1 MLTSSNCAVYGCS
14 NDSRYPRKPKF
25 RLHRFPVKD
34 EALLEKWVAACRT
47 DEVNIYLAQICSDH
61 FTQTDFDPELQG
73 REFKGLTRLRP
84 TAVPTLNLP
93 EKPSIKMC
101 AVDGCIQGSRPNM
114 KHFRFPQ
121 EKDIRKKWIR
131 SCGTRDKIDLDS
143 ATVCEKHF
151 SRKQI
156 VTKLGYESKNSDIT
170 KKVRR
175 LKKDAIPDINLP
187 GNTSESAPQD
197 AAKNDVGLNPFR
209 TVAVPWA
216 HDASETLEPTLET
229 PRDIKVCAVSGCNQG
244 GIPNKKHYS
253 IPKKKNVREI
263 WIHRCGI
270 RDDIDPDSATVC
282 WKHFSRKQLFS
293 KLVYTTE
300 DDSILTKVR
309 KLKKDGVPDMNL
321 PKNIDEPALEDTAEN
336 GNAPQEKDIH
346 DKKVQSC
353 GTRDNLDTDN
363 ATLCEKQIV
372 TKLEYKSK
380 RRHIPRKVKRLK
392 KDATPDISLP
402 GNTSESAP
410 QDTAENGVAL
420 DPCKAVPHPGEQD
433 TPETQDDMEVT
444 DEQVLQEIQ
453 EYRDLQ
459 EQEQQLKEELEAM
472 DQKLM
477 VSSLTSISLDD
488 RKTRLCTGLPSL
500 AVFTWLIDLLSGH
513 LATFDCISKP
523 DQLLITLMK
532 LRLSLSTQDLAF
544 RFNTS
549 TQAIENILSDAIPIM
564 ACKLDFLICW
574 PVRTHPRNIPRPF
587 KPNFKNCS
595 VIIDCLEFPTEKP
608 LNITA
613 ESQTWSDIKHQT
625 TIKCLVGITPYGSFS
640 YVSQC
645 WGGRITDRELVLVS
659 GVLEH
664 VYRGDMVITCKD
676 FSIQQELSEKRAKLI
691 VLESLDSPEKLISD
705 HELATVSLF
714 IEKAFKRIKR
724 YKILSQT
731 LPIPLLPYINEVLTC
746 CLAFSNLQP
755 KFQ

>member
-1 MLTSSNCAVYGCS
+1 MSFY
-14 NDSRYPRKPKF
+14 
-25 RLHRFPVKD
+25 RFPANEEQRQKWTAAVKRD
-34 EALLEKWVAACRT
+34 GWQPTSA
-47 DEVNIYLAQICSDH
+47 
-61 FTQTDFDPELQG
+61 
-73 REFKGLTRLRP
+73 TRLCSAHFAKGKRDSNP
-84 TAVPTLNLP
+84 LSPDFV
-93 EKPSIKMC
+93 PSIFNHTPSQMRLQKIREMETFERRRKM
-101 AVDGCIQGSRPNM
+101 
-114 KHFRFPQ
+114 
-121 EKDIRKKWIR
+121 
-131 SCGTRDKIDLDS
+131 
-143 ATVCEKHF
+143 
-151 SRKQI
+151 
-156 VTKLGYESKNSDIT
+156 
-170 KKVRR
+170 RR
-175 LKKDAIPDINLP
+175 GMREVASSMGGPASTAEEF
-187 GNTSESAPQD
+187 NTSIISEQ
-197 AAKNDVGLNPFR
+197 GLQR
-209 TVAVPWA
+209 
-216 HDASETLEPTLET
+216 
-229 PRDIKVCAVSGCNQG
+229 
-244 GIPNKKHYS
+244 
-253 IPKKKNVREI
+253 
-263 WIHRCGI
+263 
-270 RDDIDPDSATVC
+270 
-282 WKHFSRKQLFS
+282 
-293 KLVYTTE
+293 
-300 DDSILTKVR
+300 
-309 KLKKDGVPDMNL
+309 
-321 PKNIDEPALEDTAEN
+321 
-336 GNAPQEKDIH
+336 
-346 DKKVQSC
+346 
-353 GTRDNLDTDN
+353 
-363 ATLCEKQIV
+363 
-372 TKLEYKSK
+372 
-380 RRHIPRKVKRLK
+380 
-392 KDATPDISLP
+392 
-402 GNTSESAP
+402 
-410 QDTAENGVAL
+410 
-420 DPCKAVPHPGEQD
+420 
-433 TPETQDDMEVT
+433 
-444 DEQVLQEIQ
+444 IQ
-453 EYRDLQ
+453 ECRDLQ
-459 EQEQQLKEELEAM
+459 EQEQQLKEELEVM

-513 LATFDCISKP
+513 LASFDCISKP

-532 LRLSLSTQDLAF
+532 LRLSLSTQDLAS

-691 VLESLDSPEKLISD
+691 VLESLDSPEKIISD

-731 LPIPLLPYINEVLTC
+731 LPIPLLPYIDEVVTC

>member
-1 MLTSSNCAVYGCS
+1 MDTSHSSSLQIPSDNTGMTA
-14 NDSRYPRKPKF
+14 
-25 RLHRFPVKD
+25 LHDNVRCLQWVK
-34 EALLEKWVAACRT
+34 ALKIGFQKHTQA
-47 DEVNIYLAQICSDH
+47 ICSDH
-61 FTQTDFDPELQG
+61 FDGVHFGSKGQLLPTATPRHTDGHEEQPPTGFPASSHNAAAIDLEPMELDLSSTQIVLPHYDLNTGFSNIQENVAAEEERPKKMLRVELNRNIQSPPEECGSSIQPLTQLHSVPQATHVHLELQPVIDECAPAPAPRVDFG
-73 REFKGLTRLRP
+73 CEPEGVGGNLTR
-84 TAVPTLNLP
+84 
-93 EKPSIKMC
+93 PSSSPK
-101 AVDGCIQGSRPNM
+101 
-114 KHFRFPQ
+114 
-121 EKDIRKKWIR
+121 
-131 SCGTRDKIDLDS
+131 
-143 ATVCEKHF
+143 
-151 SRKQI
+151 
-156 VTKLGYESKNSDIT
+156 
-170 KKVRR
+170 
-175 LKKDAIPDINLP
+175 
-187 GNTSESAPQD
+187 
-197 AAKNDVGLNPFR
+197 
-209 TVAVPWA
+209 
-216 HDASETLEPTLET
+216 
-229 PRDIKVCAVSGCNQG
+229 
-244 GIPNKKHYS
+244 YS
-253 IPKKKNVREI
+253 
-263 WIHRCGI
+263 
-270 RDDIDPDSATVC
+270 
-282 WKHFSRKQLFS
+282 
-293 KLVYTTE
+293 
-300 DDSILTKVR
+300 
-309 KLKKDGVPDMNL
+309 
-321 PKNIDEPALEDTAEN
+321 
-336 GNAPQEKDIH
+336 NAPQEKDIH

-353 GTRDNLDTDN
+353 GTRDNIDTDN

-380 RRHIPRKVKRLK
+380 RCHIPRKVKRLK

-433 TPETQDDMEVT
+433 APETQDDMEVT
-444 DEQVLQEIQ
+444 DEQVLQQIQ

-513 LATFDCISKP
+513 LASFDCISKP

-532 LRLSLSTQDLAF
+532 LRLGLSTQDLAF

-664 VYRGDMVITCKD
+664 VYHGDVVITCKD

-691 VLESLDSPEKLISD
+691 VLESLYSPEKLIDD
-705 HELATVSLF
+705 HDLVAVSF
-714 IEKAFKRIKR
+714 IKKAFKRIKR

-731 LPIPLLPYINEVLTC
+731 LPIPLLPYIDEVVTC

-755 KFQ
+755 KFQLK